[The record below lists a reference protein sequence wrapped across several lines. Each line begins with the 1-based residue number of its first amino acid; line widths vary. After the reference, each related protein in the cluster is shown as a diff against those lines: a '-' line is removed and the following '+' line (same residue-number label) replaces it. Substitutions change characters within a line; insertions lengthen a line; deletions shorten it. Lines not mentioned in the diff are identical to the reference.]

1 MNCLTSDSD
10 LFWKLWTCVCSTN
23 LWHSQ
28 CVVTSRTLQRMMTT
42 SPFQATPSLLKPETS
57 STSKRFE
64 THFARQLGCRNAAL
78 RIPSFLFHMQ
88 KFNNDW
94 WIGRPVK
101 EDGIVGFVPSP
112 VNLETILIRRE
123 VQARKAA
130 KALARCLLLCLSETS
145 PREKSTWHLNSSYSE
160 FQPAHAQTKHPCKV
174 EYKGLYSI
182 YTTFRWNH
190 SQIIESTFGL
200 ERCRRL
206 AQE

>member
-64 THFARQLGCRNAAL
+64 THVARQLGCRNAAL

-145 PREKSTWHLNSSYSE
+145 PRDSPHDILTHPIKNFSQHTHKQNIPAKWNTRDYTAFIQHLGE
-160 FQPAHAQTKHPCKV
+160 
-174 EYKGLYSI
+174 
-182 YTTFRWNH
+182 
-190 SQIIESTFGL
+190 IIH
-200 ERCRRL
+200 RL
-206 AQE
+206 LKALLD